1 MSHLEEC
8 RSQID
13 ALDEKFAALF
23 EERFRIVKEIID
35 YKVENRLPIL
45 DEGRENE
52 IIKKNT
58 DRIEDEDLRRYF
70 RAVYQYMIEVSR
82 EYQEEVLSEK

>member
-13 ALDEKFAALF
+13 ELDEKFAALF